1 MFDALV
7 IVGVL
12 SVFTSVHLHQALVLL
27 LVTDTFFLLLLQ
39 FKLVRFDIFAQ
50 SENMIRLLLN
60 VSLSWENITFSSGN
74 LFSGC
79 SYLTLDFVG
88 CTVLVCDMV
97 SVIIKFLLETM
108 HSDQVWVVASFEVII
123 FEQLFVLKMTIFG
136 LNGVE
141 LIAKGKVIFV
151 TLLNFENLCF
161 ELADK

>member
-1 MFDALV
+1 
-7 IVGVL
+7 
-12 SVFTSVHLHQALVLL
+12 
-27 LVTDTFFLLLLQ
+27 
-39 FKLVRFDIFAQ
+39 
-50 SENMIRLLLN
+50 
-60 VSLSWENITFSSGN
+60 
-74 LFSGC
+74 
-79 SYLTLDFVG
+79 
-88 CTVLVCDMV
+88 
-97 SVIIKFLLETM
+97 M